1 VINKLKPKSDFS
13 RNVLTLMTGTTIA
26 QAIPIAISPI
36 LTRIYTPNDFGL
48 FALYM
53 SIASILSVAATG
65 RYELAIMLPKKDKD
79 AINIVLISILIS
91 FLLSFISLII
101 VFFFNASITKLLG
114 NPQISSWLYFIPI
127 TILLT
132 GVYQSFNYWNNRKKQ
147 YKNLA
152 TSRVVRS
159 GSTAIVN
166 LSMGFQAIGS
176 SGLILGGIIGQLI
189 GTFFLGRLLFKE
201 KKNLFKQIK
210 KLKIFIL
217 LKRYI
222 RFPKFDILAS
232 ILNASSHQI
241 THILFNTLFNSTIAG
256 YYYLTQ
262 RIISVPIT
270 FIASAISDVFRE
282 SASQDFNKLGN
293 AKKIYISTFK
303 KLFILSF
310 FPSIFLYIFAIDLF
324 IFIFGE
330 EWKVAGEYARI
341 MTPMLFLRFISS
353 PLSFMLYIGEKQ
365 QLNLFGNFLFL
376 ILTILSFYL
385 ADTPVQIVEYLT
397 YSYSFIYIMYLYFS
411 AKIAKVFV

>member
-1 VINKLKPKSDFS
+1 
-13 RNVLTLMTGTTIA
+13 MTGTTIA

-36 LTRIYTPNDFGL
+36 LTRIYTPEDFGL
-48 FALYM
+48 FVLYM

-79 AINIVLISILIS
+79 AINIVVISIVIS
-91 FLLSFISLII
+91 FLLSFIFLII
-101 VFFFNASITKLLG
+101 IFFFNTTITNLLG
-114 NPQISSWLYFIPI
+114 NPQISSWLYFIPV

-159 GSTAIVN
+159 GTTATVN
-166 LSMGFQAIGS
+166 LAMGVQSMGS
-176 SGLILGGIIGQLI
+176 SGLILGGILGQLI
-189 GTFFLGRLLFKE
+189 GTFFLGRLAFKD
-201 KKNLFKQIK
+201 KNNLLKQIN
-210 KLKIFIL
+210 KLKISIL
-217 LKRYI
+217 LKKYI
-222 RFPKFDILAS
+222 KFPKFDILAS
-232 ILNASSHQI
+232 TLNASSHQI
-241 THILFNTLFNSTIAG
+241 VHILFNTLFNSTIAG

-282 SASQDFNKLGN
+282 RASQDFNKYGD
-293 AKKIYISTFK
+293 AKQIYISTFK

-310 FPSIFLYIFAIDLF
+310 FPTVFLYVFAIDLF
-324 IFIFGE
+324 VIIFGD
-330 EWKVAGEYARI
+330 EWKVAGEFARI

-365 QLNLFGNFLFL
+365 QLNLLGNLLFL
-376 ILTILSFYL
+376 LLTILSFYL